1 VDVRKVGPQQDHGRR
16 QDMDAR
22 LLSSSLLASDREKNM
37 NQSSGDRR
45 GICVCAKEEIGSHV
59 RQPLVLKS
67 WSSRLRLEDH
77 ARFVT
82 NSSLKLPSRRSSA
95 LLRYS
100 VHRAFRSSGFHGWS
114 WRVLTWTRR
123 PRLDPRSI
131 YNHCLHRSERLDA
144 LAVAAYS
151 HADRT
156 ASISNNVTE

>member
-1 VDVRKVGPQQDHGRR
+1 MLGVFEGRQQRVVDVRKVGPQQGHGRR
-16 QDMDAR
+16 QDMVAR
-22 LLSSSLLASDREKNM
+22 LLSS
-37 NQSSGDRR
+37 SSGDRR

-67 WSSRLRLEDH
+67 WSSRLR
-77 ARFVT
+77 AT
-82 NSSLKLPSRRSSA
+82 PCSSRTPLLKLRSRRSSA

-100 VHRAFRSSGFHGWS
+100 VHRTCRSSKSSVWS
-114 WRVLTWTRR
+114 WIVLTWTRR